1 MSIYADRLL
10 SLLVK
15 EEAVYKQLLD
25 YSDSK
30 RKAIVDGDTE
40 QLDRIVSEE
49 ERLLELVSE
58 AENDRNNL
66 IKEISGVF
74 NILPENV
81 TVSKWPES
89 LSADTADSLRKIQRD
104 LRELLLNLDR
114 QNQVN
119 AKLIEVHLSY
129 IDFLF
134 DTATQTRETTA
145 YSADGSLDAK
155 KSQAANLFDETM

>member
-1 MSIYADRLL
+1 
-10 SLLVK
+10 
-15 EEAVYKQLLD
+15 
-25 YSDSK
+25 
-30 RKAIVDGDTE
+30 
-40 QLDRIVSEE
+40 
-49 ERLLELVSE
+49 
-58 AENDRNNL
+58 
-66 IKEISGVF
+66 
-74 NILPENV
+74 
-81 TVSKWPES
+81 
-89 LSADTADSLRKIQRD
+89 LRKTQSD

>member
-1 MSIYADRLL
+1 MSIYAERLQ
-10 SLLVK
+10 SLLLH
-15 EEAVYKQLLD
+15 EGAIYKQLLD

-30 RKAIVDGDTE
+30 RKAIVEGDTE
-40 QLDRIVSEE
+40 QLDIIVSKEE
-49 ERLLELVSE
+49 SLLEQLAE
-58 AENDRNNL
+58 KENDRNNL
-66 IKEISGVF
+66 IIEISGVF
-74 NILPENV
+74 NIPQENV

-89 LSADTADSLRKIQRD
+89 LSESTADSLQKIQND
-104 LRELLLNLDR
+104 LRELLLELDR

-145 YSADGSLDAK
+145 YSADGNLESRR
-155 KSQAANLFDETM
+155 SQAANLFDETM